1 MLKPNTRRPNTRRV
15 GKTARRFAQTSVQTG
30 RPRQV
35 HSVTLIDPLNGGHH
49 LGYAVQLARELNAR
63 GIKVNV
69 IGQPQFVEQV
79 CQQAPIHR
87 SHHLSLFSGDQ
98 DAYFAKGLLH
108 VERTSLNFMRRAIQL
123 SRAFESD
130 ITHFLFLDSFMLS
143 LLAAKLSTRGT
154 NVYATLHWA
163 YFLSPF
169 QHGQLGRLK
178 GRLQLLN
185 LRWLL
190 GRGLRLMVHSAEL
203 AQTLRRLTGS
213 QHVDYVP
220 YPVEVPPLGDV
231 RLPGLQLRERL
242 GLAPSDKLLLAF
254 GTVRHDKGVDLAIEA
269 LGALPGQYHLLV
281 AGPPATFGAEDIA
294 RFAAQHAVGAR
305 VHTELGFIPDAE
317 VGAYFAASDVVLI
330 PYRKSFAGQSGPL
343 TIAAALGL
351 PLAVADVGILRET
364 VGAYQL
370 GELFE
375 AEDVRSM
382 ARAIETAASKGAGAP
397 NQRFLHDHAPERFAE
412 AVLASYAGEAVAT

>member
-1 MLKPNTRRPNTRRV
+1 
-15 GKTARRFAQTSVQTG
+15 
-30 RPRQV
+30 
-35 HSVTLIDPLNGGHH
+35 
-49 LGYAVQLARELNAR
+49 
-63 GIKVNV
+63 
-69 IGQPQFVEQV
+69 
-79 CQQAPIHR
+79 
-87 SHHLSLFSGDQ
+87 
-98 DAYFAKGLLH
+98 
-108 VERTSLNFMRRAIQL
+108 
-123 SRAFESD
+123 
-130 ITHFLFLDSFMLS
+130 MLS

-190 GRGLRLMVHSAEL
+190 GRGVRLMVHSAEL

-343 TIAAALGL
+343 TIARRAGAAPRGGGRGHSARNGRGI
-351 PLAVADVGILRET
+351 PTGRAVRGR
-364 VGAYQL
+364 GR
-370 GELFE
+370 
-375 AEDVRSM
+375 AEH
-382 ARAIETAASKGAGAP
+382 GAGHR
-397 NQRFLHDHAPERFAE
+397 NRRQQRRRSTQSALFARPCPRSASPRPCSPATRARLSRLKASGAKPPSFTHPTVPPRTKPCKEPSRFTAR
-412 AVLASYAGEAVAT
+412 TC